1 MMKKTSLL
9 RRGTLL
15 LLSLLGA
22 APLVLRAERYDFNQG
37 WTYAV
42 GDRGQTPPQDAVAV
56 TLPHAHNEGDAF
68 RVHIGEHTDTVSW
81 WYKTFELPEGAEG
94 RRVFVEFEGV
104 RQAAEVYIN
113 GQAVGLSEN
122 GAMAFGLDLTP
133 HIRYRGQNTL
143 AVRVDNAWDY
153 RERATGVKYQWN
165 DHNFNVNYGGITKRV
180 WLHLKGDVYQ
190 TLPLYSNLG
199 TTGTYVYATDFNV
212 PRKTAT
218 VHVESQ
224 VINASA
230 TPQRA
235 RLDVEVCDAEGRTVA
250 RYSGSTQTLAAGDT
264 ATLTAHKKLSGLHF
278 WSWGYGYLYTV
289 TSRLTVGGKTLDE
302 TPIRT
307 GFRQTRFGE
316 GKVWLNGRVLQ
327 MKGYAQRSSN
337 EWPAVGVDVPAWI
350 SDFSNDLM
358 VQGNANLVR
367 WMHITPSKQDI
378 ESCDRV
384 GLIQAMPAGDA
395 EKDREGRQWTQ
406 RTELMRDAI
415 IYNRNNPSIL
425 FYECGNES
433 ISREHM
439 LEMKRIRDQ
448 YDPHGGRAIG
458 SREMLDIDEAEYGG
472 EMLYLNKSGKH
483 PMWAMEYCRDEG
495 YRMYWDDYSYPYHR
509 HGAGPLYRKAPATDY
524 NRNMDD
530 LVVEQVRRWDDY
542 FVLRPGAGRRV
553 SSGGVKIIF
562 SDTNTHNRSE
572 FNYRTSGATDAMR
585 IPKDSYYAHQVMW
598 DGWVDI
604 EHPRLHIVGHWNYD
618 PGTKKPV
625 YVVANT
631 EGVELFLN
639 GKSLGRGERS
649 SDFLFTFPAVEFE
662 PGTLRAVAL
671 DADGHAVAET
681 TLATAGRPAAL
692 RLTLRQAPGGMKADG
707 ADMAL
712 VDVEV
717 VDRKGRRCPL
727 DNRTVRWTLEGPAEW
742 HGGIAKSGDG
752 DNHIL
757 DTALPVE
764 AGISRVLVRS
774 TTQAGKITLTAQAA
788 GLESQTVEW
797 ETAPTAYDVATGLPT
812 HALTAP
818 AGAELPCRL
827 DRGETPATPSYADR
841 MLTVD
846 IVGAETALQDGTE
859 THAFDDNE
867 LSEWRN
873 DGRLSTAWI
882 TFTLAEPAAIDE
894 VSIKL
899 TGWRQRS
906 YPLEVVA
913 LADDGTETVVWK
925 GQTDKSLG
933 YVSLRIDQPVLA
945 RRYTIRQIGQATDKE
960 AFGQITELAATTA
973 GELDLYKTP
982 GSEKVK
988 GELRIV
994 EVDFLRYVK

>member
-1 MMKKTSLL
+1 MKMNLPHL
-9 RRGTLL
+9 RRRALL
-15 LLSLLGA
+15 LLA
-22 APLVLRAERYDFNQG
+22 AMAALTAARAERYDLNQG
-37 WTYAV
+37 WAYAV
-42 GDRGQTPPQDAVAV
+42 GDRGPERPADAVSV
-56 TLPHAHNEGDAF
+56 TLPHAHNESDAF
-68 RVHIGEHTDTVSW
+68 RVHISEHTDTISW
-81 WYKTFELPEGAEG
+81 WYKTFRLPDGATPA
-94 RRVFVEFEGV
+94 RVLLEMEGV

-113 GQAVGLSEN
+113 GHAVGLSEN
-122 GAMAFGLDLTP
+122 GAMAFGIDLTP
-133 HIRYRGQNTL
+133 YIDRKGENRL
-143 AVRVDNAWDY
+143 AVHVDNSWMY
-153 RERATGVKYQWN
+153 RERATGVRYQWN
-165 DHNFNVNYGGITKRV
+165 DRNFNVNYGGITKRV

-190 TLPLYSNLG
+190 TLPLYSGLG
-199 TTGTYVYATDFNV
+199 TTGTYVYASDYNV
-212 PRKTAT
+212 PKRTAT

-230 TPQRA
+230 QPQRA
-235 RLDVEVCDAEGRTVA
+235 RLDVEVADADGRTVA
-250 RYSGSTQTLAAGDT
+250 RYSGPSVTLAAGDT
-264 ATLTAHKKLSGLHF
+264 ATLTAQKKVSGLHF

-289 TSRLTVGGKTLDE
+289 TARLSVDGKTVDV

-307 GFRQTRFGE
+307 GFRQTRFAE
-316 GKVWLNGRVLQ
+316 GRIWLNGRVL
-327 MKGYAQRSSN
+327 MMHGYAQRSSN
-337 EWPAVGVDVPAWI
+337 EWPSVGVDIPAWV
-350 SDFSNDLM
+350 SDFSNGLM
-358 VQGNANLVR
+358 VEGNANLVR

-395 EKDREGRQWTQ
+395 EKDREGRQWAQ

-439 LEMKRIRDQ
+439 IEMKRIRDE

-542 FVLRPGAGRRV
+542 YVLRPGAGRRV

-585 IPKDSYYAHQVMW
+585 IPKDSYFAHQVMW
-598 DGWVDI
+598 DGWVDV
-604 EHPRLHIVGHWNYD
+604 EQPRLHIVGHWNYD
-618 PGTKKPV
+618 AGTRKPI

-631 EGVELFLN
+631 EAVELYLN

-649 SDFLFTFPAVEFE
+649 ADFLFTFPQVEFE
-662 PGTLRAVAL
+662 PGTLRAIAL
-671 DADGHAVAET
+671 DADGRALAAD
-681 TLATAGRPAAL
+681 TLQTAGPAAAL
-692 RLTLRQAPGGMKADG
+692 RLTLRTAPEGMTADG
-707 ADMAL
+707 ADLAL

-717 VDRKGRRCPL
+717 VDKDGRRCPL

-742 HGGIAKSGDG
+742 RGGIAKSGDL

-764 AGISRVLVRS
+764 AGISRVIVRS
-774 TTQAGKITLTAQAA
+774 TPEAGEIKLTA
-788 GLESQTVEW
+788 T
-797 ETAPTAYDVATGLPT
+797 ATGLEPQS
-812 HALTAP
+812 LTWQSRATTYDAATGLAATP
-818 AGAELPCRL
+818 AAELPCRL
-827 DRGETPATPSYADR
+827 GRGETPQTPSYTDR
-841 MLTVD
+841 LRTVT
-846 IVGAETALQDGTE
+846 ILSAQTAAQDGTE

-873 DGRLSTAWI
+873 DGRLQTAWI
-882 TFTLAEPAAIDE
+882 TFTLAEPAAVDE
-894 VSIKL
+894 ISIKL

-933 YVSLRIDQPVLA
+933 YVSLRIAEPVKA
-945 RRYTIRQIGQATDKE
+945 RRYTIRQIGAATDKE
-960 AFGQITELAATTA
+960 AFGQITELAAATA

-994 EVDFLRYVK
+994 EVDFLQNAAK